1 MPARTG
7 EAGARTFTETAR
19 REQIVRAAVETLAE
33 LGYAETSL
41 GKIARTAGLSSVGM
55 ISYYFSGKSEL
66 MSEVVSTVVTAAGE
80 VVGPRVAAQTTALGR
95 FRTYIEASL
104 EHLANRRAEAVAL
117 VEITL
122 GARDTHRSED
132 LEVGATEIV
141 VDLVTRAQA
150 ELAAERESSGQ
161 PARDPIDPHV
171 VADAVRGAMN
181 GAVGRSLRRRPGA
194 GSDPEL
200 AGEGA
205 RMAELF
211 ARGL

>member
-1 MPARTG
+1 MPARAGETG
-7 EAGARTFTETAR
+7 ERTFTETAR
-19 REQIVRAAVETLAE
+19 REQIVRAAIETLAE

-55 ISYYFSGKSEL
+55 ISYYFTGKSEL
-66 MSEVVSTVVTAAGE
+66 MSEVVSTVLTAAGE
-80 VVGPRVAAQTTALGR
+80 VVAPRVAAQPTAVGR
-95 FRTYIEASL
+95 FRTYIAASL
-104 EHLANRRAEAVAL
+104 EHLANRRDEAVAL

-122 GARDTHRSED
+122 GARETHRSDD
-132 LEVGATEIV
+132 LEAGATEIV

-150 ELAAERESSGQ
+150 ELAAEREREGR
-161 PARDPIDPHV
+161 PAREPVDPHV

-181 GAVGRSLRRRPGA
+181 GAVGHSLRRRPGA
-194 GSDPEL
+194 GSDPGL
-200 AGEGA
+200 AADGA